1 MSTDFHNR
9 FPSLR
14 KWEDR
19 ISDSCIFDD
28 WYPGADP
35 LEVPKYDIFL
45 VNGWSFE
52 DTTDPRDCQ
61 STEHFFTMRE
71 AKQGLAHAVH
81 MPTKHPEVCA
91 ACQHWRDG
99 ACHA

>member
-1 MSTDFHNR
+1 MSNFCNR
-9 FPSLR
+9 FPALR

-35 LEVPKYDIFL
+35 NDVPKYDIFL
-45 VNGWSFE
+45 ANGWSFY
-52 DTTDPRDCQ
+52 DADCGSDCQ
-61 STEHFFTMRE
+61 ATEHFGTMRE
-71 AKQGLAHAVH
+71 AKEGLRNAVH
-81 MPTKHPEVCA
+81 MPTKHPEVCR
-91 ACQHWRDG
+91 ACPSWRDG